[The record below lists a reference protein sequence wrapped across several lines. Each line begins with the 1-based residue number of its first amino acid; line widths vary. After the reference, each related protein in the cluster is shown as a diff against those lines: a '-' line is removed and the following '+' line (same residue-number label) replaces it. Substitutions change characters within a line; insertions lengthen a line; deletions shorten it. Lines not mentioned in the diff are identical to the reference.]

1 MTMTELRQGA
11 LQLPT
16 NERLELA
23 EALLESLEA
32 SEIPLYAWQRR
43 ILDERLDALE
53 GQPEEG
59 APWEDVEKRVWSSE
73 P

>member
-1 MTMTELRQGA
+1 MTMIELRQGA

-23 EALLESLEA
+23 EALLESIEA

-43 ILDERLDALE
+43 VLDERLDALE